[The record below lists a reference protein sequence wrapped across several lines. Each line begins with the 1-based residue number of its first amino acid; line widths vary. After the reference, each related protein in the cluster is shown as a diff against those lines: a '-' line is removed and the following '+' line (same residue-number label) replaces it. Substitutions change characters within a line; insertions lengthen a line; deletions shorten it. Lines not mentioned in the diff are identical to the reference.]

1 MAIQKTTNE
10 SALLTIEK
18 KLEEARG
25 RISPPEAVAA
35 TGLSINEVNSALE
48 RLIELYEARVT
59 VNPENAS
66 LLFVFP
72 WPLRKRGSKTFKE
85 QLETAAVWFWR
96 IFKIIY
102 KAMIAVILIGYTL
115 AFVAIIIGISM
126 SGNRDRDSKSDF
138 GGLLEGIFRAL
149 AEAFRFAA
157 WNNMMFY
164 AIDPYS
170 GMRYKTTRK
179 PKEEKNFVT
188 AVFDFVF
195 GPERPPK
202 DPLEDAREAAAF
214 IRRNNAKI
222 TSGHVVLLT
231 GVDYSSA
238 EARMAEYASRF
249 KGDLQ
254 VSEEGV
260 VVGEY
265 HDLIRRENV
274 DLKDAKIEYY
284 WDEVEPPYV
293 LNGNSTSRNLIIGG
307 LNLFN
312 LVAAIMV
319 GSQFEGILFFV
330 LCIFPVAFSVLFFAI
345 PVARTFYVAQKEA
358 ERHRNIFRKKF
369 IHVIATNPHG
379 SFTQEQLI
387 ARANIPQEDLGD
399 SIKTLEKL
407 VQELEG
413 DLALTPDGK
422 AVYTFPRLARELAVR

>member
-1 MAIQKTTNE
+1 MTIQQTTNE
-10 SALLTIEK
+10 RALLTIEK

-25 RISPPEAVAA
+25 RISPPEAAAA
-35 TGLSINEVNSALE
+35 TGLSIDEVKGALE

-72 WPLRKRGSKTFKE
+72 YPLRKRGSKTFKE
-85 QLETAAVWFWR
+85 QLEAVAVWFWR
-96 IFKIIY
+96 IFKIFY
-102 KAMIAVILIGYTL
+102 KALIAVVLVGYTL
-115 AFVAIIIGISM
+115 AFVAIIIAISM
-126 SGNRDRDSKSDF
+126 SGSSDRDRKSDF
-138 GGLLEGIFRAL
+138 GGIFEGIFRAI

-157 WNNMMFY
+157 WNQMFY
-164 AIDPYS
+164 AVDPYS
-170 GMRYKTTRK
+170 GMRYRTTRK
-179 PKEEKNFVT
+179 PKEEKNFIT

-195 GPERPPK
+195 GPDRPPK

-222 TSGHVVLLT
+222 TSGHVVLLS
-231 GVDYSSA
+231 GVDYSGA
-238 EARMAEYASRF
+238 ESRMAEYASRF

-260 VVGEY
+260 VVAEY

-284 WDEVEPPYV
+284 WDEVEPPYA

-312 LVAAIMV
+312 LIAALMI
-319 GSQFEGILFFV
+319 GSQYDGILYFALF
-330 LCIFPVAFSVLFFAI
+330 IFPIVFSVLFYAI
-345 PVARTFYVAQKEA
+345 PIARAFYVTKKES
-358 ERHRNIFRKKF
+358 ERHQNIFRKKF
-369 IHVIATNPHG
+369 LNVIATNPHG

-387 ARANIPQEDLGD
+387 TRAHIPQEDLADG
-399 SIKTLEKL
+399 IKALEKL

-413 DLALTPDGK
+413 DLALAPDGK
-422 AVYTFPRLARELAVR
+422 AVYTFPRLARELEVR